1 MKGYFCSGIDLPY
14 GNWTSIKKISTSFP
28 TWNSS
33 RQMGHSLQS
42 VGTALSLNFG
52 SSSMSASTAS
62 LYEKTTEPE
71 TEL

>member
-52 SSSMSASTAS
+52 SS
-62 LYEKTTEPE
+62 
-71 TEL
+71 